1 MLLMLLVQKTTL
13 GENNYSPPYCRLRLP
28 GVEGKHQ
35 PHSRTMKSQS
45 MESHPLLVVPP
56 LSHPFKTRRSLMLH
70 CLICFVGMYLANKKN
85 LAVRRKENNN
95 GGSGERQDYSSEIWQ
110 IGTQL

>member
-1 MLLMLLVQKTTL
+1 
-13 GENNYSPPYCRLRLP
+13 
-28 GVEGKHQ
+28 
-35 PHSRTMKSQS
+35 
-45 MESHPLLVVPP
+45 
-56 LSHPFKTRRSLMLH
+56 
-70 CLICFVGMYLANKKN
+70 MYLANKKN